1 MIAAK
6 KIKRRSEEKKI
17 KKPFCFVFYYK
28 MDDEEKEE

>member
-6 KIKRRSEEKKI
+6 KIKRRRSEEKKI
-17 KKPFCFVFYYK
+17 KPFCFVFYYK